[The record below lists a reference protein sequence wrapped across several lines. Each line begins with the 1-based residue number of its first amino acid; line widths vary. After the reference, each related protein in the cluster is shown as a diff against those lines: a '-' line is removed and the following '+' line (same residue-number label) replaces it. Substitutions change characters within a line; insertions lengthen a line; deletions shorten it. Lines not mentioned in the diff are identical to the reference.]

1 MKTKA
6 IVIKT
11 KKKLFGELLGRNL
24 SKFKG
29 SGLDF
34 REFREYVYGEDA
46 KRIDWRVSA
55 KINKPLIKEYDEER
69 ELRIIIAILKSGTL
83 FFGTK
88 KLKSELIAEI
98 IATLSLAALNEDNKI
113 QLIFLGKNKKIFKP
127 TKNKKSV
134 YSYVDYT
141 LNENY
146 LQENYTQTDIE
157 FLNTFKKSLLFLIG
171 DFYNKIDIQNLKHE
185 TYIINVRDRFEENPK
200 FSGYTEI
207 VDPISLK
214 SVNVNFTKNLAN
226 KLNTELQKKE
236 KELINICKKLKIPY
250 TKIYTDEE
258 AVYKLIKLVFLSVTT
273 TNFNFSC
280 FFTNPTTKVKQL
292 SSSDSTGLD

>member
-1 MKTKA
+1 LKTKA
-6 IVIKT
+6 IIIKT

-46 KRIDWRVSA
+46 KRIDWKASA

-69 ELRIIIAILKSGTL
+69 ELRIIIAVLKSGTL

-88 KLKSELIAEI
+88 KLKTELIAEI
-98 IATLSLAALNEDNKI
+98 IAALSLAALNEDNKI

-171 DFYNKIDIQNLKHE
+171 DFYNEIDIQNLKHE
-185 TYIINVRDRFEENPK
+185 TYIINVRDKFEENPK
-200 FSGYTEI
+200 FKGYTEI
-207 VDPISLK
+207 VDPVSLK

-226 KLNTELQKKE
+226 KLKTELQKKE
-236 KELINICKKLKIPY
+236 KELINKCKKLKIPY

-258 AVYKLIKLVFLSVTT
+258 AVYKLIKLVR
-273 TNFNFSC
+273 
-280 FFTNPTTKVKQL
+280 
-292 SSSDSTGLD
+292 